1 MIIILILLSFTCIF
15 LLIQYIHNIMDIRFL
30 YQQLEE
36 LERGSHIELTTQ
48 SRQKHILT
56 LCKKLNQL
64 KKLYYQDQIRY
75 EKAEKQLKQNI
86 TSLAHDIRTPL
97 TGATGYVQL
106 AEESNESKEQ
116 IHYLQAAENRM
127 KELENMLEELF
138 LYTKLTSEEFTL
150 TLREIQVLPILSDCL
165 IGFYW
170 KFEEKGIIPEILFE
184 SESICV
190 LADEEGLRRVFHNL
204 IQNAFLHGIGE
215 IHIYQK
221 NTIPEENQYINTS
234 NIKSFTQYT
243 YFIFENKVSETSKPD
258 INQIF
263 ERFYKADSS
272 RQKGSSGLGLFIV
285 KELIEKMNGSIK
297 AELHGAHLKIILK
310 IPRFHKI

>member
-1 MIIILILLSFTCIF
+1 MTIILILLSFTCIF
-15 LLIQYIHNIMDIRFL
+15 LLIQYIRNIMDIRFL

-48 SRQKHILT
+48 SRQKQILT
-56 LCKKLNQL
+56 LCKKLNQIQ
-64 KKLYYQDQIRY
+64 KLQYQNQIRY

-97 TGATGYVQL
+97 TGAIGYVQL
-106 AEESNESKEQ
+106 AEESNEAKEQ
-116 IHYLQAAENRM
+116 IRYLQAAENRM

-138 LYTKLTSEEFTL
+138 LYTKLTSEEFEL
-150 TLREIQVLPILSDCL
+150 TLREIQVLPLLSDCL
-165 IGFYW
+165 IGFYR
-170 KFEEKGIIPEILFE
+170 KFEEKGIIPELLFE

-190 LADEEGLRRVFHNL
+190 LADEEGLRRIFHNL
-204 IQNAFLHGIGE
+204 IQNAFLHGIGG

-221 NTIPEENQYINTS
+221 NTISEENDSIN
-234 NIKSFTQYT
+234 KYT
-243 YFIFENKVSETSKPD
+243 YFIFENKVSKTSKPD

-285 KELIEKMNGSIK
+285 KELIERMNGGIT
-297 AELHGAHLKIILK
+297 AELNEEQLKIILK
-310 IPRFHKI
+310 IPKFN